1 MGLSPLEGLI
11 MGTRS
16 GDMDPAVLTY
26 LLNLG
31 ELTAEGID
39 AFLNKKSGLL
49 GICGSNDMRE
59 VVVKM
64 QGGDERAH
72 LAFEMFCY
80 RIKKYIGAYYA
91 VLGRVDAVVFTGGI
105 GENAPYSREKICND
119 LTHMGIKID
128 HELNFAASGGIR
140 DLSAPDAT
148 VKTLVVPTNEELEI
162 ALETKRVIENL

>member
-1 MGLSPLEGLI
+1 
-11 MGTRS
+11 
-16 GDMDPAVLTY
+16 
-26 LLNLG
+26 
-31 ELTAEGID
+31 
-39 AFLNKKSGLL
+39 
-49 GICGSNDMRE
+49 
-59 VVVKM
+59 M

-91 VLGRVDAVVFTGGI
+91 VLGRVDAIVFTGGI

-119 LTHMGIKID
+119 LTHMGIRID

-140 DLSAPDAT
+140 DLSAPDAA